1 MAGPAPETGRTDTDV
16 KKPGLV
22 DRLKARAQALR
33 DRRPIVDHLARAFEH
48 FSAAQASM
56 LAGAITY
63 FGLLSFFPIV
73 ALAFA
78 VLGFVVGNQPEAQEP
93 VLDAMRTVLPGIF
106 DEISTEELADAA
118 STASIIGL
126 AGFLYSGLGWLSS
139 LRGALQTMFAV
150 PKEERGNFLLGKAT
164 DLLVLGSLGIVL
176 LVSVGSSSIVTSL
189 TGELLGAVGLP
200 EDDPIPTFLLRV
212 IGIAVGVLASTLLF
226 FVIFRL
232 LGKPDLPSRA
242 LREGAIFAA
251 IGFEVLKLLAT
262 FVIGSTVD
270 NPIYGPFA
278 LVIALLVW
286 ISYFA
291 RLTMLGASW
300 AATTPPAD
308 EVVETRIALEAERTL
323 VELRSDLVDGPTDAG
338 VRPDRDRAALVA
350 GVALG
355 AAAVGL
361 AVSLRKV
368 AEAAED

>member
-1 MAGPAPETGRTDTDV
+1 MVRRTEPSAPEPGA
-16 KKPGLV
+16 KPGLA
-22 DRLKARAQALR
+22 DRLKARFQALR
-33 DRRPIVDHLARAFEH
+33 DRRPIVDHLARALEH
-48 FSAAQASM
+48 FTEAQASM
-56 LAGAITY
+56 LSGAITY

-78 VLGFVVGNQPEAQEP
+78 VLGFVVGNQPGAQEP
-93 VLDAMRTVLPGIF
+93 VLDAMRSVLPGLF
-106 DEISTEELADAA
+106 DEIGTEELADAA

-150 PKEERGNFLLGKAT
+150 PKEERGNFFIGKAT
-164 DLLVLGSLGIVL
+164 DLLVLGSLGLVL

-200 EDDPIPTFLLRV
+200 EKALLPTLLLRAV
-212 IGIAVGVLASTLLF
+212 GIAVGVLASTLLF

-232 LGKPDLPSRA
+232 LGKPDLPNRA

-251 IGFEVLKLLAT
+251 IGFELLKLLAT

-308 EVVETRIALEAERTL
+308 VVVETRMALEAERTL
-323 VELRSDLVDGPTDAG
+323 VELQPELVATPSGAVQPE
-338 VRPDRDRAALVA
+338 RDRGALVA

-368 AEAAED
+368 ADAADD